1 MCIFFLIDILIFER
15 SKGTE
20 RKKKKIGRPRIEPV
34 SRQNKVD
41 SGPLSA
47 LSACAN
53 ETAMNGYGIIV
64 TSWFSETNGS
74 FVFHSAK
81 GP

>member
-1 MCIFFLIDILIFER
+1 MDILIFER

-20 RKKKKIGRPRIEPV
+20 RKKKKKIGRPRIEPV

-41 SGPLSA
+41 PGPFSA

-53 ETAMNGYGIIV
+53 ETVLYDWCIIV
-64 TSWFSETNGS
+64 TSSFSETNGS

-81 GP
+81 DP